1 MALLPA
7 ASHAHRLCQPALPIC
22 QVTGAGA
29 DMIQS
34 PSTEYPVPVPTQGHV
49 LCLCHMLL
57 QTLLTSTRQ
66 SRAQPPTS
74 GEQASGRTPLPQ
86 PIPQVRVGRLPL
98 GSEKRYQ
105 GPQKRLPVTSTLHES
120 PDSLAR

>member
-7 ASHAHRLCQPALPIC
+7 ASHAHGLCQPALPIC

-29 DMIQS
+29 DMIQA
-34 PSTEYPVPVPTQGHV
+34 PSTEHPVPVPTQGHV

-66 SRAQPPTS
+66 SRAQPP
-74 GEQASGRTPLPQ
+74 
-86 PIPQVRVGRLPL
+86 PL
-98 GSEKRYQ
+98 GSRRVGEPPFPCLYPKSERA
-105 GPQKRLPVTSTLHES
+105 GSR
-120 PDSLAR
+120 

>member
-22 QVTGAGA
+22 QVTGAGT

-66 SRAQPPTS
+66 SRAQPPNLWGAGKWENPPSPAYTPSSS
-74 GEQASGRTPLPQ
+74 G
-86 PIPQVRVGRLPL
+86 
-98 GSEKRYQ
+98 
-105 GPQKRLPVTSTLHES
+105 
-120 PDSLAR
+120 